1 MYSDSIFY
9 PYYDLERHIYIAF
22 IVKVKKKNDI
32 EKKMGGRPY
41 QTSGAQE
48 QRQNENHNHGKL
60 TNLIT
65 WTTALSNSLK
75 L

>member
-9 PYYDLERHIYIAF
+9 PYYNLERHIYIAF
-22 IVKVKKKNDI
+22 IVKVKKNDI
-32 EKKMGGRPY
+32 EKKMEGRPY

-48 QRQNENHNHGKL
+48 QRQNENHNHRKL

-65 WTTALSNSLK
+65 WTTALSNSIK